1 MRRCV
6 IARGRAIFESS
17 EAQCTSCHPKEG
29 DYADRMVH
37 ALTPGGGGFD
47 TPSLRYVSGTAP
59 YFHDGRYASLE
70 DLIEKCDGVMGRTKQ
85 LSADQK
91 TDLAT
96 FLRSL

>member
-59 YFHDGRYASLE
+59 YFHDGR
-70 DLIEKCDGVMGRTKQ
+70 
-85 LSADQK
+85 
-91 TDLAT
+91 
-96 FLRSL
+96 